1 MCAKKDN
8 AILVRCTKVKDFE
21 APADLSLQL
30 TSVELGTKSDG
41 KPLTSAV
48 LTKTDDPVA
57 NSTITPS
64 IRRNLRVFR
73 EAATEYN
80 GTTKLNDVVLEYRV
94 SLENWREVFYR
105 RATQDNA
112 EAKRKA
118 FERARKELVQKGYLE
133 VYDDV
138 YLLKSP
144 EAGQTGHQPDI

>member
-1 MCAKKDN
+1 MTD
-8 AILVRCTKVKDFE
+8 
-21 APADLSLQL
+21 
-30 TSVELGTKSDG
+30 
-41 KPLTSAV
+41 AV
-48 LTKTDDPVA
+48 A
-57 NSTITPS
+57 HSTITPS

-73 EAATEYN
+73 EAAAEYN
-80 GTTKLNDVVLEYRV
+80 GTTKLNDVVLDYRV

-144 EAGQTGHQPDI
+144 EAGQTGHHPDIL